1 MQYVGV
7 KVNKK
12 YNMLIDYFNCIRINE
27 FVKIRIHYGFGG
39 DVSLF

>member
-12 YNMLIDYFNCIRINE
+12 YNMLIDYLN
-27 FVKIRIHYGFGG
+27 
-39 DVSLF
+39 

>member
-12 YNMLIDYFNCIRINE
+12 YNMLINC
-27 FVKIRIHYGFGG
+27 
-39 DVSLF
+39 SS